1 MGAVV
6 FDNEIFD
13 SWLTKKS
20 DEILSKVD
28 REAILTEEMLI
39 LILKAQTNHFH
50 HIDIEFRNEFR
61 KIDDRFDKMNSNM
74 DTRFEKV
81 YTDFQLEFKKVD
93 ERLDKMNSKIDDRFE
108 KVNLKIDDRFEKVW
122 SFQKW
127 QAGILFGLFAGLY
140 LKLFLG

>member
-1 MGAVV
+1 
-6 FDNEIFD
+6 
-13 SWLTKKS
+13 
-20 DEILSKVD
+20 
-28 REAILTEEMLI
+28 MLI

-50 HIDIEFRNEFR
+50 HINIEFRNEFR

-74 DTRFEKV
+74 DT
-81 YTDFQLEFKKVD
+81 
-93 ERLDKMNSKIDDRFE
+93 RFE

-127 QAGILFGLFAGLY
+127 QAGILFGLFAELY

>member
-28 REAILTEEMLI
+28 REKITTEEMLI

-50 HIDIEFRNEFR
+50 HVDIEFR
-61 KIDDRFDKMNSNM
+61 D
-74 DTRFEKV
+74 
-81 YTDFQLEFKKVD
+81 EFK
-93 ERLDKMNSKIDDRFE
+93 KIDDRFE
-108 KVNLKIDDRFEKVW
+108 KIW

-127 QAGILFGLFAGLY
+127 QAGILLGLFSGLY
-140 LKLFLG
+140 IKLFLG

>member
-1 MGAVV
+1 MMGAVV

-28 REAILTEEMLI
+28 REKITTEEMLI

-50 HIDIEFRNEFR
+50 HVDIEFRDEFK
-61 KIDDRFDKMNSNM
+61 KIDERFETKFKRIEERLETEFKRIDVRFDKVNSEL
-74 DTRFEKV
+74 RAEFE
-81 YTDFQLEFKKVD
+81 
-93 ERLDKMNSKIDDRFE
+93 KIDDRFE
-108 KVNLKIDDRFEKVW
+108 KIW

-127 QAGILFGLFAGLY
+127 QAGMLLGLFGGLY
-140 LKLFLG
+140 IKLFLG